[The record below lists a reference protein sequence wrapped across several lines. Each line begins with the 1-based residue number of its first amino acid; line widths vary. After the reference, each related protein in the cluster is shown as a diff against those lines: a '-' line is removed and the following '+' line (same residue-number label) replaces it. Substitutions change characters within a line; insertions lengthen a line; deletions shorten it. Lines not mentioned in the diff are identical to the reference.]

1 MNVPN
6 APAPQATPASGAPA
20 PAPAPA
26 APEPG
31 SPEHKAAMIAAYDA
45 QFAAPEA
52 KPTVNGEATKTPEE
66 LAAEEAAKTTKTP
79 EEIAA
84 EAEASKSAK
93 TPEELAAEDAA
104 KAGTPPV
111 LADLVDSGDFF
122 AGLGADTVPE
132 ALTAALVAAGLKAEQ
147 VPAINERLKQLL
159 KAEAT
164 LQTQGLHKVAGGE
177 AEFSALIAWG
187 KANFTPEQAAF
198 YDAQLNGPNAAE
210 VIELLKVKAAKGTDP
225 KLVQANGSAV
235 PSTQGYRS
243 QAEMQ
248 RDMRDP
254 RYQTD
259 PAFRAD
265 VRQKLKYAT
274 Y

>member
-1 MNVPN
+1 
-6 APAPQATPASGAPA
+6 
-20 PAPAPA
+20 
-26 APEPG
+26 
-31 SPEHKAAMIAAYDA
+31 MIAAYDA
-45 QFAAPEA
+45 QFTSPEATPPVQAPAGAGESKPEGEQKPVEGEGAPEGEK
-52 KPTVNGEATKTPEE
+52 KPETPEVPE
-66 LAAEEAAKTTKTP
+66 TP
-79 EEIAA
+79 KDGE
-84 EAEASKSAK
+84 
-93 TPEELAAEDAA
+93 
-104 KAGTPPV
+104 TPPVV

-132 ALTAALVAAGLKAEQ
+132 ALSAALVAAGLKAEQ

-177 AEFSALIAWG
+177 AEFNALIAWG
-187 KANFTPEQAAF
+187 KANFTPEQATF

-210 VIELLKVKAAKGTDP
+210 VIELLKVKSAKGQDP
-225 KLVQANGSAV
+225 KLVQVNGGAQPV
-235 PSTQGYRS
+235 VQGYRS

-254 RYQTD
+254 RYQND

-265 VRQKLKYAT
+265 VRNKIKYAT

>member
-1 MNVPN
+1 
-6 APAPQATPASGAPA
+6 
-20 PAPAPA
+20 
-26 APEPG
+26 
-31 SPEHKAAMIAAYDA
+31 MIAAYDA
-45 QFAAPEA
+45 QFTTPEA
-52 KPTVNGEATKTPEE
+52 TPPTNTEVTKTPEE
-66 LAAEEAAKTTKTP
+66 LVAEAAATQP
-79 EEIAA
+79 
-84 EAEASKSAK
+84 AK
-93 TPEELAAEDAA
+93 TPEELAAEA
-104 KAGTPPV
+104 AGTTDSKGPKDDETPPVV

-132 ALTAALVAAGLKAEQ
+132 ALSAALVAAGLKAEQ

-164 LQTQGLHKVAGGE
+164 LQTQSLHKVAGGE
-177 AEFSALIAWG
+177 AEFNALIAWG

-210 VIELLKVKAAKGTDP
+210 VIELLKVKSAKGQDP
-225 KLVQANGSAV
+225 KLVQGNGGTQQV
-235 PSTQGYRS
+235 VQGYRS

-265 VRQKLKYAT
+265 VRNKLKYAT

>member
-45 QFAAPEA
+45 QFASPEPKTEGTPSGTPAQDAGSGEGEA
-52 KPTVNGEATKTPEE
+52 KPEGEPEE
-66 LAAEEAAKTTKTP
+66 KKPEGEPEKKEGEETPAPTT
-79 EEIAA
+79 
-84 EAEASKSAK
+84 
-93 TPEELAAEDAA
+93 
-104 KAGTPPV
+104 

-122 AGLGADTVPE
+122 AGLGGETVPE
-132 ALTAALVAAGLKAEQ
+132 NLTAALVAAGLKAEQ

-159 KAEAT
+159 KAEQT
-164 LQTQGLHKVAGGE
+164 LQVQSLHKLAGGE
-177 AEFSALIAWG
+177 AEFNALNAWAQ
-187 KANFTPEQAAF
+187 KALTQEQRDF
-198 YDAQLNGPNAAE
+198 YNGELAGPNAAD
-210 VIELLKVKAAKGTDP
+210 VIELLKTKAARGADP
-225 KLVQANGSAV
+225 KLVQGNGGV
-235 PSTQGYRS
+235 QPSVQGYRS

-254 RYQTD
+254 RYQAD

-265 VRQKLKYAT
+265 VRNKLKYAT

>member
-1 MNVPN
+1 
-6 APAPQATPASGAPA
+6 
-20 PAPAPA
+20 
-26 APEPG
+26 
-31 SPEHKAAMIAAYDA
+31 MIAAYDA
-45 QFAAPEA
+45 QFATPAVTPPANGGAAKTPEELAAEAA
-52 KPTVNGEATKTPEE
+52 KAAKTPEEIASEAEAAKTAKTPEE
-66 LAAEEAAKTTKTP
+66 LAAEEAAK
-79 EEIAA
+79 
-84 EAEASKSAK
+84 AS
-93 TPEELAAEDAA
+93 
-104 KAGTPPV
+104 TPPV

-132 ALTAALVAAGLKAEQ
+132 ALSAALVAAGLKAEQ

-177 AEFSALIAWG
+177 AEFNALIAWG
-187 KANFTPEQAAF
+187 KANFTPAQAAF

-210 VIELLKVKAAKGTDP
+210 VIELLKVKASKGADP
-225 KLVQANGSAV
+225 KLLLGNGGGQAAV
-235 PSTQGYRS
+235 AGYRS

-254 RYQTD
+254 RYKTD

-265 VRQKLKYAT
+265 VGQKLKYAT